1 MQSYISTKLIKAK
14 PMTRGEYNKFR
25 GWDIPKN
32 ENPDDEGYL
41 IQYPDGYISWC
52 PKKQFEEFNL
62 KVDDNKNLPS
72 GVSIGSKMV
81 DDFIKEVYVSTLGDK
96 TTLVR
101 AILVNGFEIVES
113 TGCVDKANYS
123 EDIGAEICL
132 NKIKDRIWYLLGF
145 LLQTAYKGVK

>member
-1 MQSYISTKLIKAK
+1 MKSYISTKLVKAK

-32 ENPDDEGYL
+32 ENPNDEGYL
-41 IQYPDGYISWC
+41 IQYPDEYISWC
-52 PKKQFEEFNL
+52 LKKQFEESNL
-62 KVDDNKNLPS
+62 KVEDNKDLAS
-72 GVSIGSKMV
+72 GVSIGSSMV
-81 DDFIKEVYVSTLGDK
+81 DDFIKEVHVSTLGDK

-123 EDIGAEICL
+123 EEIGAEICL